1 MTNRT
6 LRLLAAWAV
15 LTVLLPMAA
24 AAQGFNAQPV
34 ARACKDNVFFV
45 DVPLSLN
52 KPWTT
57 LRVPNLVRS
66 SLETLAR
73 ARKATWFCAPGAP
86 VCAPPDPV
94 VTLDSVL
101 PQRAIS
107 GRADAHLRFL
117 RYRFAAPDGSSLSV
131 DSGALCDV
139 VATIRALFLERGVDP
154 ETRLNIGREC
164 EAMGQTAEG
173 LASPEMTMWH
183 MDHLGLA
190 PAFPGPPPA
199 AAASY
204 PVDIALVD
212 SGVDPLVAELAG
224 IEVDY
229 TTPPTAVGDVIPHRH
244 GSAMALLMRQVS
256 PEAHIRSYI
265 ALDPNSTTAIGDV
278 AWALDR
284 ALYDPARNPSVPLV
298 INLSLGWPAE
308 FGYRAWLPGK
318 VNNGVY
324 TPGPDTCGLW
334 EDPAG
339 ESVRFMLERA
349 RLADNNPAP
358 VSVFA
363 AAGNRSEPTLS
374 GVAVDP
380 SAHPQKDPCA
390 TSYVAPGGDLFF
402 PAAWAL
408 RKSCKVTSTGTTT
421 PVALAI
427 AVGGVDDRGLNGV
440 LSMYGQEVALVA
452 PGEHVYASVGV
463 DLPAGL
469 TPTSMFPWCDPAA
482 APPDDTF
489 GTTGITLPISISGT
503 SAATALTSAMAAR
516 ALRHHAEVN
525 EARVASGKTR
535 LVALD
540 HKRLARLLYVT
551 GLDTGRTA
559 PAGTN
564 LRQRE
569 IRADRI
575 VKALDCVKV
584 PQLMTCLAGAEP
596 LGVLEPAT
604 APRCALVL
612 ENCGLSGARQPD
624 WTSVPWGMEPLVC
637 SVQVPD
643 PAPVEECVDAA
654 SCTRPGGVDQYALAG
669 LGPQPPDP
677 FCPECKFT
685 LTRLDVAPQRGD
697 FVASINKVL
706 PAGTYATNQVLTLT
720 APDGRVFNI
729 SLSSL
734 AGATAWSPGATL
746 SFPNLAVGTV
756 STVPLTRSQW
766 LGVQGK
772 LTVTKWVPGKL
783 PATDVSPV
791 RITVP

>member
-1 MTNRT
+1 M
-6 LRLLAAWAV
+6 LRLLTVWAV
-15 LTVLLPMAA
+15 SSVLVPLGAS
-24 AAQGFNAQPV
+24 AQAFNAQPV

-57 LRVPNLVRS
+57 LRVPNLVRA
-66 SLETLAR
+66 SLEALAR
-73 ARKATWFCAPGAP
+73 ARKATWFCDPTDP

-101 PQRAIS
+101 PQRAIT
-107 GRADAHLRFL
+107 GRSDAHLRFL
-117 RYRFAAPDGSSLSV
+117 RYRFSAPDGSTLSV
-131 DSGALCDV
+131 DTGALCDV
-139 VATIRALFLERGVDP
+139 VATMRALFLERGVDP

-164 EAMGQTAEG
+164 EAMGQSAEG
-173 LASPEMTMWH
+173 LASPEMTLWH

-190 PAFPGPPPA
+190 PAYPAPPPA
-199 AAASY
+199 AAALY

-244 GSAMALLMRQVS
+244 GSAMALLMRQAS
-256 PEAHIRSYI
+256 PEARIRSYI

-284 ALYDPARNPSVPLV
+284 ALYDPARDPSVPLI
-298 INLSLGWPAE
+298 INLSLGWPSE

-318 VNNGVY
+318 VNAGVY

-390 TSYVAPGGDLFF
+390 TSYVAPGGGLFF

-408 RKSCKVTSTGTTT
+408 RKSCKLTTAGTTT
-421 PVALAI
+421 PVALAV
-427 AVGGVDDRGLNGV
+427 AVGGVDDRGLDSA

-469 TPTSMFPWCDPAA
+469 TPTSMFPWCDPAV

-489 GTTGITLPISISGT
+489 GTTEITLPMSVSGT
-503 SAATALTSAMAAR
+503 SAATALTSALAAR
-516 ALRHHAEVN
+516 ALRRHAEVN
-525 EARVASGKTR
+525 AARVAAGKSR

-540 HKRLARLLYVT
+540 HKRLQRLLYVT
-551 GLDTGRTA
+551 GYNTGRMA

-569 IRADRI
+569 IRADR
-575 VKALDCVKV
+575 VEKALDCVKS
-584 PQLMTCLAGAEP
+584 PQLMTCLSGAEP
-596 LGVLEPAT
+596 FGVLDPAT
-604 APRCALVL
+604 APRCAVVL
-612 ENCGLSGARQPD
+612 ETCGMNDTSQPE
-624 WTSVPWGMEPLVC
+624 WTAVPWGMEPIVC

-643 PAPVEECVDAA
+643 PAPVVECADAA
-654 SCTRPGGVDQYALAG
+654 SCGPLGGVDQYALAG

-685 LTRLDVAPQRGD
+685 ITRLDLAPQRGD

-706 PAGTYATNQVLTLT
+706 PAGTYATNPVLTLT
-720 APDGRVFNI
+720 ASDGRVFNV

-746 SFPNLAVGTV
+746 SFPNLTVGTA
-756 STVPLTRSQW
+756 STVSLTRSQW
-766 LGVQGK
+766 LGVKGK
-772 LTVTKWVPGKL
+772 LTVTKVVPGKL
-783 PATDVSPV
+783 PATDISPV
-791 RITVP
+791 RIIVP